1 MRTLKKNKQ
10 KMFYSLYVGRETIYK
25 YDDAGNKIISYVD
38 SDGNVYY
45 EDEGTTEPH
54 YKEPVEFRA
63 CITSSLNELHARAYG
78 VDQSSIYSE
87 IVCKKGYLPLEY
99 GTKIWRTS
107 EIEWL
112 DEENHIPNADSAD
125 YTVVGLMDE
134 GLYEDCYLLQRTNS
148 TAE

>member
-25 YDDAGNKIISYVD
+25 LDADGNKIVSFIGD
-38 SDGNVYY
+38 DGTIYY

-54 YKEPVEFRA
+54 YAEPVEFRA
-63 CITSSLNELHARAYG
+63 CITSQLNELHARAYG
-78 VDQSSIYSE
+78 VDQSSIYSY

-107 EIEWL
+107 EIAWD
-112 DEENHIPNADSAD
+112 DEENRYPNADSAD

-134 GLYEDCYLLQRTNS
+134 GLYEDCYLLQRTNTMS
-148 TAE
+148 E